1 MDINK
6 DMLEKLLESMNFEK
20 EIRFED
26 IPSIDLYMDQV
37 ITLFENNLSAYK
49 RSEKDK
55 ILTKTMIN
63 NYAKDKLLMSIKNK
77 KYTREHITL
86 MILIY
91 NLKQSLAIGDIKK
104 ILTPLVGKLENKKE
118 DVPIK
123 EFYNLFLEVKKEENF
138 SIKED
143 LDKKLEMINSSI
155 GNISLG
161 ELDKDYVT
169 SLFMVISLINASNMY
184 KKLAEKIIDYNL
196 KDNED

>member
-6 DMLEKLLESMNFEK
+6 EMLEKLFESMNFEK

-123 EFYNLFLEVKKEENF
+123 EFYNLFLEIKKEESF

-184 KKLAEKIIDYNL
+184 KMLAEKIIDYNL
-196 KDNED
+196 KDNEE